1 MMQQESDEERKERI
15 RLIRE
20 IKISHLLLNSKQH
33 ELKSEQN
40 KSIELKNDIDEIKNK
55 NISSIETN
63 QKLKEEIENEKR
75 LKEKLELENNKRN
88 KEIEILYKEL
98 QVGVPMVIADGNEEN
113 EENGEEEELEFE
125 NLNS

>member
-1 MMQQESDEERKERI
+1 MQQESDEERKERI

-20 IKISHLLLNSKQH
+20 IKISYLLLNSKQH
-33 ELKSEQN
+33 ELKSEEN

-63 QKLKEEIENEKR
+63 QKLKEEIENENR

>member
-1 MMQQESDEERKERI
+1 MQQESDEERKERI

-20 IKISHLLLNSKQH
+20 IKISYLLLNSKQH
-33 ELKSEQN
+33 ELKSEEN

-63 QKLKEEIENEKR
+63 QKLKEEIENENR

-88 KEIEILYKEL
+88 KEIEIFYKEL

>member
-20 IKISHLLLNSKQH
+20 IKISYLLLNSKQH
-33 ELKSEQN
+33 ELKSEEN

-63 QKLKEEIENEKR
+63 QKLKEEIENENR